1 MSELC
6 TKQIETLKS
15 IIHFVKVNLRAGFM
29 LEASITAF
37 SERISQYTIAVNH
50 SLLLSLF
57 TSQFPIIQLS
67 FPLKPV

>member
-1 MSELC
+1 MYKASRNVKLF
-6 TKQIETLKS
+6 KS
-15 IIHFVKVNLRAGFM
+15 IIHFVKVNLRAGIM